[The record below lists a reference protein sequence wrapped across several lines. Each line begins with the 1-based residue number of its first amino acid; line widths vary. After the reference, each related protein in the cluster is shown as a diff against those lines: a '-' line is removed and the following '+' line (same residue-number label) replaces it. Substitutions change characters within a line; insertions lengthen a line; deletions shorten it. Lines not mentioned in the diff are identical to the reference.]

1 MMSRCPTMTF
11 STSARNRSKA
21 ATNSWTRASCVI
33 VLSFRAP
40 SRYYSKQAHDHS
52 WSPRNVAEFR
62 AGQCGGE
69 ARRSFLKPRGPSSSF
84 SLTGH
89 EQVDRERSPAPGSDD
104 DRVHVERSQA
114 VAQHSSQPAD
124 GHDRVEQGRHVG
136 GG

>member
-40 SRYYSKQAHDHS
+40 SRYYSKQAHDHP
-52 WSPRNVAEFR
+52 WPDRNVAEFR

-69 ARRSFLKPRGPSSSF
+69 AGRSYLKQRGPSRSL

-89 EQVDRERSPAPGSDD
+89 EQVDREGSPAPGPDD
-104 DRVHVERSQA
+104 DRIHVERSQA
-114 VAQHSSQPAD
+114 LA
-124 GHDRVEQGRHVG
+124 E
-136 GG
+136 